1 MKTKQ
6 KKQFT
11 ELSDEEL
18 KQVTGG
24 ASIDCSRPENIEK
37 LMCKDQGKDLGKDLG
52 KDPGVIVD
60 LNPGRSSDLN
70 LRRAIADVIDHTMLQ

>member
-37 LMCKDQGKDLGKDLG
+37 LMR

>member
-1 MKTKQ
+1 MAKQ

-24 ASIDCSRPENIEK
+24 RGFEPKCYPKTSYE
-37 LMCKDQGKDLGKDLG
+37 G
-52 KDPGVIVD
+52 GVC
-60 LNPGRSSDLN
+60 PSSY
-70 LRRAIADVIDHTMLQ
+70 ADKGDECYYGGGVSQYGFGEGLTLYFAN

>member
-1 MKTKQ
+1 MKQ

-24 ASIDCSRPENIEK
+24 ASIDCSLPENKDNVRCSDK
-37 LMCKDQGKDLGKDLG
+37 LRVAVVDQ
-52 KDPGVIVD
+52 
-60 LNPGRSSDLN
+60 
-70 LRRAIADVIDHTMLQ
+70 ADFKTKTLDVG

>member
-1 MKTKQ
+1 MAKE

-24 ASIDCSRPENIEK
+24 ASIDCSLPENKDNIICNAKFKRPTVTFQGETLGVVVDQARMEK
-37 LMCKDQGKDLGKDLG
+37 GMPQL
-52 KDPGVIVD
+52 
-60 LNPGRSSDLN
+60 
-70 LRRAIADVIDHTMLQ
+70 

>member
-1 MKTKQ
+1 MKQ

-24 ASIDCSRPENIEK
+24 ASIDCSLPENKDNVRCSDK
-37 LMCKDQGKDLGKDLG
+37 LRR
-52 KDPGVIVD
+52 VVVD
-60 LNPGRSSDLN
+60 LARMEKGMPQL
-70 LRRAIADVIDHTMLQ
+70 